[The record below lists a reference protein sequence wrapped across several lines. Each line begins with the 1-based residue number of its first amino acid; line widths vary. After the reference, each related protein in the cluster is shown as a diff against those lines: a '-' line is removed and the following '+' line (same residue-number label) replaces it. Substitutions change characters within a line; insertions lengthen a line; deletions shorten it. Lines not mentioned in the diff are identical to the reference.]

1 MKWLWVAV
9 IAISGTLGDVLCA
22 RGMAMH
28 GELDDFRPTG
38 VARILRYIVTHKIVL
53 AGIAGDAIAF
63 FAFLALLSMTEL
75 NFAVP
80 ATALSYVFKTAMA
93 RWYLHERVTR
103 GRWAGAVLVA
113 IGIVLIS
120 I

>member
-1 MKWLWVAV
+1 VKWVWVAV
-9 IAISGTLGDVLCA
+9 VAVSGTIGDVLCA

-28 GELDDFRPTG
+28 GELRDLRPTG
-38 VARILRYIVTHKIVL
+38 IGRILRYMVTHRVVL

-63 FAFLALLSMTEL
+63 FAFLALLSMTPL
-75 NFAVP
+75 DFAVP

-93 RWYLHERVTR
+93 RWYLRERVTWR
-103 GRWAGAVLVA
+103 RWAGAVLVA

-120 I
+120 L

>member
-1 MKWLWVAV
+1 MKWLWVAM

-38 VARILRYIVTHKIVL
+38 IARILRYMITHKLVL
-53 AGIAGDAIAF
+53 AGIGGEAVAF
-63 FAFLALLSMTEL
+63 FSFLALLSITEL

-93 RWYLHERVTR
+93 RWYLHERVTW

-120 I
+120 L

>member
-9 IAISGTLGDVLCA
+9 TVISGTIGDVLCA

-28 GELDDFRPTG
+28 GEADDFGPSG
-38 VARILRYIVTHKIVL
+38 IARIVRYIVTHRIVL
-53 AGIAGDAIAF
+53 AGIAGDAISF
-63 FAFLALLSMTEL
+63 FSFLALLSVTEL

-80 ATALSYVFKTAMA
+80 ATALSYVFKTALA
-93 RWYLHERVTR
+93 KWLLREHVNA

-113 IGIVLIS
+113 IGVVLIS
-120 I
+120 L

>member
-1 MKWLWVAV
+1 VKWLWVAV
-9 IAISGTLGDVLCA
+9 IAISGTIGDVLCA

-38 VARILRYIVTHKIVL
+38 IARILRYIVTHKIVL

-93 RWYLHERVTR
+93 RWYLRERVTW
-103 GRWAGAVLVA
+103 GRWTGAVLVA

-120 I
+120 L